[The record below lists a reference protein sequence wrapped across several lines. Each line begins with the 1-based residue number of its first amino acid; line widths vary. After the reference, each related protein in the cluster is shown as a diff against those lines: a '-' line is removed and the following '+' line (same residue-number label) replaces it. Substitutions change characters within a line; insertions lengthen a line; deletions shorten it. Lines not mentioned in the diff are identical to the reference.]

1 MVAMSSFFD
10 LRDAMR
16 MCLLRQ
22 ILFGVLFVL
31 IGGCKLLPFGGDADR
46 NDGADVGGMADYV
59 PEGEPKIV
67 PGLML
72 RVGVTAAGAPAVQEN
87 VMEVNANGEILL
99 PLIGAVKCDEL
110 TLVEL
115 QDKLKEACQAYFID
129 PQVSAGFIYDNNQS
143 GMKSPWGTVLVMGT
157 VARPGPVNMP
167 STRDMT
173 VTRALMFAGG
183 VTPLADTRKVKV
195 WRREQDGTL
204 NKINVDIVKIGKY
217 GRQDL
222 DVALRPGDVIWV
234 PESWY

>member
-1 MVAMSSFFD
+1 
-10 LRDAMR
+10 MR
-16 MCLLRQ
+16 KSLLRQ
-22 ILFGVLFVL
+22 ILFGVMIALV
-31 IGGCKLLPFGGDADR
+31 GGCKLLPFGGDADR

-67 PGLML
+67 SGLML
-72 RVGVTAAGAPAVQEN
+72 RVGVTAAGAPAVQES

-99 PLIGAVKCDEL
+99 PLIGAVKCDNL

-115 QDKLKEACQAYFID
+115 QDKLTEACQAYFID
-129 PQVSAGFIYDNNQS
+129 PQVSAGFVYDNNQS

-157 VARPGPVNMP
+157 VVRPGPVNMP

-173 VTRALMFAGG
+173 VTRAVMFAGG
-183 VTPLADTRKVKV
+183 VTPFADKRKVKV
-195 WRREQDGTL
+195 WRREKDGAL
-204 NKINVDIVKIGKY
+204 KDIKVDLEKIGSH
-217 GRQDL
+217 GRLDL